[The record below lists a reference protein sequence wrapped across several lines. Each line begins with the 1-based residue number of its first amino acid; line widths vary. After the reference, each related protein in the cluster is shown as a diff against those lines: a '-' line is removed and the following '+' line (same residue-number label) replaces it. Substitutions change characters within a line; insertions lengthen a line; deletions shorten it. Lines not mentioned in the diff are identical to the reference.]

1 MDSMAHG
8 MDMMGGMDMMSGM
21 GGAMWIGMIL
31 YGLLVAA
38 LIALAV
44 AATLRLLRGRP
55 TTPSTATGELDLR
68 YARGELDRDEYL
80 QRRADLADGR

>member
-1 MDSMAHG
+1 MEGMAHG

-21 GGAMWIGMIL
+21 GGAMWIGMVL
-31 YGLLVAA
+31 YGLLLAA
-38 LIALAV
+38 LIALGI

-55 TTPSTATGELDLR
+55 TTSSTATAELDLR

-80 QRRADLADGR
+80 QRRADLTDAR